1 MGDTLQQATDPVTQ
15 TVGDPV
21 QTVDNTV
28 QQAVGDP
35 VQTVDNTV
43 QQAVGDPVQT
53 VDNTVQQ
60 AAGGAGQT
68 VDNTVQ
74 QAAGGAGQTVDNT
87 TEAASSAVDGSVV
100 GHIAGKG
107 GAALDGATATI
118 GQSADRV
125 ADASAPLSDKVAT
138 ILGPTSLPVPPSDVS
153 AVVPN
158 HLAEHV
164 APASAG
170 ITETGDT
177 VAGGGGIL
185 DAIPFGGPDLL
196 AGAEEVVILSAIA
209 VAATSV
215 AFAIRPSAVA
225 NAEFFLANA
234 RQIPAMCGSV
244 TRQVSAA
251 AAGSARLAAF
261 GADAV
266 VDGVRA
272 KAEDFT
278 EAVSE
283 GFRRQVDRG
292 TSGIG
297 DDADDI
303 RLLMQIGMLLGAAY
317 VAFLTVWFWATRLR
331 WSPRT

>member
-1 MGDTLQQATDPVTQ
+1 
-15 TVGDPV
+15 
-21 QTVDNTV
+21 
-28 QQAVGDP
+28 
-35 VQTVDNTV
+35 
-43 QQAVGDPVQT
+43 
-53 VDNTVQQ
+53 
-60 AAGGAGQT
+60 
-68 VDNTVQ
+68 
-74 QAAGGAGQTVDNT
+74 
-87 TEAASSAVDGSVV
+87 
-100 GHIAGKG
+100 
-107 GAALDGATATI
+107 
-118 GQSADRV
+118 
-125 ADASAPLSDKVAT
+125 
-138 ILGPTSLPVPPSDVS
+138 
-153 AVVPN
+153 
-158 HLAEHV
+158 
-164 APASAG
+164 
-170 ITETGDT
+170 
-177 VAGGGGIL
+177 
-185 DAIPFGGPDLL
+185 
-196 AGAEEVVILSAIA
+196 VILSAVA

-244 TRQVSAA
+244 GRQVSAA

-292 TSGIG
+292 TSGT
-297 DDADDI
+297 DDDGAGDI